1 MNSLL
6 KKKKKTWKHVSAGK
20 KKQSL
25 YLDEKFV
32 PFFIY
37 KKKKRKIANFLE
49 THTEFVFK

>member
-6 KKKKKTWKHVSAGK
+6 KKKKKDLETRQCRKK

-37 KKKKRKIANFLE
+37 KKKEKNSKLFGNAYRIC
-49 THTEFVFK
+49 V